1 MSYPAQYGKNLLLM
15 SSLLSLIVGTISG
28 LSQHKIKRLLAFSS
42 VSHVGFLLLAL
53 SIYSVKSIESFIFY
67 LVQYSITSL
76 NIFLIIL
83 AMGYLINRFIY
94 HSAPLPPRLPLFS
107 ISSYSYSY
115 SYSYPYPST
124 NTNKKGQKGEKGLK
138 FKETDLNYLS
148 ELKGQLNNNYILS
161 FSLAVCLFSM
171 AGVPPLMGFFGK
183 QFVLYSS
190 IEDGN
195 IFLSFVAILVSV
207 ISASYYLKI
216 VNYSFF
222 STGSGHTDT
231 NINLFT
237 SLSSFSSKTKSSS
250 SSPATAI
257 INEKEEEE
265 KNLSSYS
272 SSFGQKEES
281 TLTILNINKIHSFI
295 ISFLTFTIILFFTQ
309 PSILLNCS
317 SYIALTIFNI

>member
-1 MSYPAQYGKNLLLM
+1 
-15 SSLLSLIVGTISG
+15 
-28 LSQHKIKRLLAFSS
+28 
-42 VSHVGFLLLAL
+42 
-53 SIYSVKSIESFIFY
+53 
-67 LVQYSITSL
+67 
-76 NIFLIIL
+76 
-83 AMGYLINRFIY
+83 MGYLINKY
-94 HSAPLPPRLPLFS
+94 VSHSSSLSSHMPLLGIS
-107 ISSYSYSY
+107 IS
-115 SYSYPYPST
+115 
-124 NTNKKGQKGEKGLK
+124 TNKSEKKDSANNNLSKDLQKTNEAEGHQNQNLTPQLSGGTGLK

-195 IFLSFVAILVSV
+195 LFLSFVAILVSV

-222 STGSGHTDT
+222 STGDT
-231 NINLFT
+231 NKNTNIDIST
-237 SLSSFSSKTKSSS
+237 SLSSFSSKAKDFEE
-250 SSPATAI
+250 
-257 INEKEEEE
+257 NEKEEE
-265 KNLSSYS
+265 KSI
-272 SSFGQKEES
+272 
-281 TLTILNINKIHSFI
+281 LTVLNINQIHSFI

>member
-1 MSYPAQYGKNLLLM
+1 
-15 SSLLSLIVGTISG
+15 
-28 LSQHKIKRLLAFSS
+28 
-42 VSHVGFLLLAL
+42 
-53 SIYSVKSIESFIFY
+53 
-67 LVQYSITSL
+67 
-76 NIFLIIL
+76 
-83 AMGYLINRFIY
+83 MGYLINRFIS
-94 HSAPLPPRLPLFS
+94 HSAPLSPHQPLSS
-107 ISSYSYSY
+107 I
-115 SYSYPYPST
+115 
-124 NTNKKGQKGEKGLK
+124 NTSFIIDKELQKGEKTLK

-222 STGSGHTDT
+222 STGSGYTDT
-231 NINLFT
+231 SINLFT
-237 SLSSFSSKTKSSS
+237 SLSSFYSSEKKTKIYSH
-250 SSPATAI
+250 SPATAI
-257 INEKEEEE
+257 VSEKE
-265 KNLSSYS
+265 KKAV
-272 SSFGQKEES
+272 SSFGTKEES
-281 TLTILNINKIHSFI
+281 TLTILNINQIHSFI
-295 ISFLTFTIILFFTQ
+295 ISFLTFTVILFFTQ

>member
-1 MSYPAQYGKNLLLM
+1 
-15 SSLLSLIVGTISG
+15 
-28 LSQHKIKRLLAFSS
+28 
-42 VSHVGFLLLAL
+42 
-53 SIYSVKSIESFIFY
+53 
-67 LVQYSITSL
+67 
-76 NIFLIIL
+76 
-83 AMGYLINRFIY
+83 
-94 HSAPLPPRLPLFS
+94 
-107 ISSYSYSY
+107 
-115 SYSYPYPST
+115 
-124 NTNKKGQKGEKGLK
+124 
-138 FKETDLNYLS
+138 
-148 ELKGQLNNNYILS
+148 
-161 FSLAVCLFSM
+161 M

-265 KNLSSYS
+265 KNISSYS